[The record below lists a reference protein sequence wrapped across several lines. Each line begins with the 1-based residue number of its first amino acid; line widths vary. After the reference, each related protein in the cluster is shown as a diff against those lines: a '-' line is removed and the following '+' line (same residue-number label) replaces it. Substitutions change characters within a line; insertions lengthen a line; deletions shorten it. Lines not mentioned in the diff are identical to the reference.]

1 MMMMM
6 MMVTRMMI
14 NVMMV
19 MIKMMAMMMMMMMM
33 MMIIHGDMPTIQ
45 CLLTQ
50 ANVITIENMISEVA
64 FNEHLSNKQYV

>member
-1 MMMMM
+1 M
-6 MMVTRMMI
+6 
-14 NVMMV
+14 MMV
-19 MIKMMAMMMMMMMM
+19 MIKMMAVVMK
-33 MMIIHGDMPTIQ
+33 MIIHGDLPTIQ